1 VATEKSI
8 AGVVMSLPVSVYV
21 ITLNEAANLR
31 RLLPQLAGF
40 SEVVIVD
47 SGSNDGT
54 QDVARSFANVKLFHR
69 DWSGFSDQKNYALS
83 LCAQEWVLNLD
94 ADEELT
100 DDYLAELR
108 GVLKSGAYDA
118 LRTRRKLLRW
128 GQASRSFYKDDV
140 LVRFFRKRCGY
151 YPSARV
157 HEKLEIQGRV
167 CDSNVYFLHHEN
179 LTFTQRIHKSNQY
192 SELKALDKFAQ
203 GKRANVLQ
211 LALIFP
217 LRLVQAY
224 LGKGCFLDGMD
235 GVLTSMN
242 VAWYHFMQYAKL
254 WELEKLQRQRRQD
267 ELERPVGT
275 ATEPAPATLLPTR

>member
-1 VATEKSI
+1 
-8 AGVVMSLPVSVYV
+8 MSLPVSVYV

-47 SGSNDGT
+47 SGSTDGT
-54 QDVARSFANVKLFHR
+54 QDVAGSFANVKLFHR
-69 DWSGFSDQKNYALS
+69 DWTGFSDQKNYALS
-83 LCAQEWVLNLD
+83 LCSQEWVLNLD

-100 DDYLAELR
+100 GDYLNELR

-118 LRTRRKLLRW
+118 LSTRRKLLRW

-140 LVRFFRKRCGY
+140 LVRFFRKSCGH
-151 YPSARV
+151 YPAARV

-167 CDSNVYFLHHEN
+167 LESTVHFLHHEN
-179 LTFTQRIHKSNQY
+179 LTFTQRIRKSNQY

-203 GKRANVLQ
+203 GKRVGAMQ
-211 LALIFP
+211 LTLIFP
-217 LRLVQAY
+217 LRLLQSY
-224 LGKGCFLDGMD
+224 LGKGCFLDGVD
-235 GVLTSMN
+235 GLLTSMN

-254 WELEKLQRQRRQD
+254 WELEKLQRLQN
-267 ELERPVGT
+267 ENERK
-275 ATEPAPATLLPTR
+275 AADPANPATPAALLPTR